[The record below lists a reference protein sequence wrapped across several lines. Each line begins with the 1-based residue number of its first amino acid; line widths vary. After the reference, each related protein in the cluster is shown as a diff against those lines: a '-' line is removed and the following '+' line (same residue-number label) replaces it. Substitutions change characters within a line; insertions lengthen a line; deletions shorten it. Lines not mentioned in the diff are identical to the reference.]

1 MAEFQ
6 SQSLEGSLPPQNL
19 EAEELILGGILM
31 DPEAMGRVVD
41 LIDSKAF
48 YLSAHRDI
56 FQAARVL
63 HSQGKPTDL
72 TTVTSA
78 LQDQNLLDKVGGKV
92 KLAQLAERTISAVNI
107 DRYAVLVM
115 EKYLRRQLIAA
126 GHEIVDLGYD
136 GTTDLESVL
145 DQSEQKIFA
154 LTGERS
160 QQGLVAIAET
170 LVDTFNQIESLN
182 ENIALPGITC
192 GFYDLDAMTSGFQR
206 SDLIIVAGR
215 PSMGK
220 TAFALN
226 IAHNIALEQN
236 LPIAIFSLEMSKEQ
250 LAQRLLASSAE
261 IESNRLRSGRIT
273 QNEYPLLFNAFETLS
288 NLPIF
293 IEDTP
298 NLTVSQ
304 MRSGARRLQ
313 AEKGGQLGLVLI
325 DYLQLMEGSGDNRV
339 QELSKI
345 TRSLK
350 GLAREINA
358 PVIAL
363 SQLSRGVEQRTNK
376 RPMMSD
382 LRESGCLTG
391 ESLVYL
397 PDYGY
402 SVPIASLIGQ
412 KGFRVMSL
420 NTQTWQTE
428 PATVTNSFCT
438 GVKPVFKMTT
448 ALGRSIRATGNHKFL
463 TIKGWKRL
471 DELTAHDYIAAP
483 RSLPNQYMPTMTDA
497 ELALLGH
504 LIGDGCVLPRH
515 AIQYTTVEKDLAEI
529 VANLAT
535 EVFGDEVTPR
545 IVKEKGHNWYQ
556 VFIPTTRK
564 ITHGV
569 RNPISQWM
577 DELGIFGLRSYEKS
591 IPRKVFEQ
599 PKAAIALFLRHLW
612 STDGSICKKKV
623 KNGYYPAVYY
633 ATSSYDLARNVQ
645 SLLLRLDINARL
657 KIVSQGEKGR
667 NQHHVIITG
676 IPDLANFIRIGA
688 VGKYKQDSLNWVTEY
703 VMTHKSNTNRD
714 VIPKHIWR
722 NLVVPAMQDI
732 GMSAR
737 KMQVSIGLAY
747 CGTGLYKQNV
757 SRERAAKVAQVV
769 QSDELKKLARSDV
782 YWDKVTSIE
791 TDGEETVY
799 DLTVL
804 PNHNFICMDIYTHNS
819 IEQDA
824 DLILMLYR
832 DAYYNSDSPDRDI
845 AEIIITKHRNGPTGT
860 VKLIFNPQFTKF
872 RNLQTRQQY

>member
-1 MAEFQ
+1 MAEFKL
-6 SQSLEGSLPPQNL
+6 QSLEGSLPPQNL

-31 DPEAMGRVVD
+31 DPEAMSRVVD
-41 LIDSKAF
+41 LIDSKVF
-48 YLSAHRDI
+48 YISAHRDI
-56 FQAARVL
+56 FQAARIL

-78 LQDQNLLDKVGGKV
+78 LQDQNLLDKVGGKS
-92 KLAQLAERTISAVNI
+92 KLAQLAERTVSAVNI
-107 DRYAVLVM
+107 DRYAALVM
-115 EKYLRRQLIAA
+115 DKYLRRQLIAA
-126 GHEIVDLGYD
+126 GHDIVNLGYD
-136 GTTDLESVL
+136 SATDLESVL
-145 DQSEQKIFA
+145 DQSEQKVFA

-192 GFYDLDAMTSGFQR
+192 SFYDLDAMTSGFQR
-206 SDLIIVAGR
+206 SDLIIIAGR

-298 NLTVSQ
+298 NLTVAQ

-313 AEKGGQLGLVLI
+313 AERGGKLGLVLI

-350 GLAREINA
+350 GLARELNA

-402 SVPIASLIGQ
+402 SVPIASLMGQ

-428 PATVTNSFCT
+428 AATVTNAFCT
-438 GVKPVFKMTT
+438 GVKPVYKMTT

-463 TIKGWKRL
+463 TIKGWKHL
-471 DELTAHDYIAAP
+471 DKLTADDYIAVP
-483 RSLPNQYMPTMTDA
+483 RSLPNQNMPTMTDA
-497 ELALLGH
+497 ELALLRH
-504 LIGDGCVLPRH
+504 FIGDGCVLPRD
-515 AIQYTTVEKDLAEI
+515 AIQDTKVEKD
-529 VANLAT
+529 
-535 EVFGDEVTPR
+535 
-545 IVKEKGHNWYQ
+545 
-556 VFIPTTRK
+556 
-564 ITHGV
+564 
-569 RNPISQWM
+569 
-577 DELGIFGLRSYEKS
+577 
-591 IPRKVFEQ
+591 
-599 PKAAIALFLRHLW
+599 
-612 STDGSICKKKV
+612 
-623 KNGYYPAVYY
+623 
-633 ATSSYDLARNVQ
+633 
-645 SLLLRLDINARL
+645 
-657 KIVSQGEKGR
+657 
-667 NQHHVIITG
+667 
-676 IPDLANFIRIGA
+676 
-688 VGKYKQDSLNWVTEY
+688 
-703 VMTHKSNTNRD
+703 
-714 VIPKHIWR
+714 
-722 NLVVPAMQDI
+722 
-732 GMSAR
+732 
-737 KMQVSIGLAY
+737 LAY

-757 SRERAAKVAQVV
+757 SREPAAKVAQVV
-769 QSDELKKLARSDV
+769 QSDELKKIAGSDV
-782 YWDKVTSIE
+782 YWDRVISIE
-791 TDGEETVY
+791 ADGEETVY

-824 DLILMLYR
+824 DLVLMLYR

-860 VKLIFNPQFTKF
+860 IKLIFNPQFTKF
-872 RNLQTRQQY
+872 RNLQTRQEY